1 MLFLRVFGSPGKC
14 QDPVSSQ
21 ELHLE
26 LEEPG
31 GARCEPRIHPLHFSA
46 AALASPKGPG
56 FEGTSV
62 IPAPMPLL
70 LADRPPGAGPAWSLV
85 RVVVSGPL
93 VTGA

>member
-1 MLFLRVFGSPGKC
+1 VKWDHSVLPKWPSRELGGSAQRVW
-14 QDPVSSQ
+14 
-21 ELHLE
+21 HLVGRE
-26 LEEPG
+26 G
-31 GARCEPRIHPLHFSA
+31 TA

>member
-1 MLFLRVFGSPGKC
+1 MKWDHSVLPKWPSRELGGSAQRVW
-14 QDPVSSQ
+14 
-21 ELHLE
+21 HLVGRE
-26 LEEPG
+26 G
-31 GARCEPRIHPLHFSA
+31 TA

-70 LADRPPGAGPAWSLV
+70 LADRPPGAGPVWSLV